1 MKNIIKYIVL
11 IMMILSSTGILKVYA
26 WTTYQDFPTVKLR
39 QWYTYNFQDIVNA
52 DSKIMYVSDY
62 RWSTFS
68 ERNWDY
74 NGWKNPSFGFTDSFL
89 AKWKQVNPHESEIA
103 FESKSGYSINYHP
116 TVRKSDNL
124 FIKYQMQYYT
134 WEWDHRS
141 SVKTH
146 IENQPYTITWCGDW
160 VRDDYTDKYSW
171 NHIKEACDPN
181 DSSHSGWGTGGC
193 SNACEPVEAQP
204 VCNGLSYETTKNPIK
219 IGVDDLTK
227 NVSCT
232 ATNATKIK
240 IDCWNWE
247 TQEFDWNKTGKKTV
261 SKSCTYT
268 TAGTYTPTC
277 YVNKTITNNGCE
289 KDLTVLNPTP
299 DIEIIKT
306 DFNPDDED
314 GHMEDD
320 SQTVIKWNKAV
331 FKITVKNIGGE
342 DLKNVV
348 INDPKAPDCNRT
360 AAQTK
365 ALYKTATFKKGAS
378 FYYTCEKDNT
388 QANYTNTADVT
399 WKGVTSGKN
408 VDDTDPTQVK
418 IVTPSCTNL
427 TANPNKGT
435 VTFKSNFVCKAQ
447 YASSY
452 KIEIKDSSWKII
464 KIIKNNNGSGSYDF
478 SKAGTYTA
486 SCYIDNKNITEQ
498 ACIKTIK
505 ANPAPKP
512 SIKIDKTDENPN
524 DRDNNL
530 ADTQTVYKWD
540 KAVFRITVTNNGNED
555 LKNVVIK
562 DSKAPDCNR
571 NSEQTKKLY
580 KTDVFK
586 KWASFTY
593 TCEKDNTQDNYTNT
607 ADVTAIGVWS
617 KDKVDDT
624 DPTDIK
630 VVEPVCTNLN
640 VNPASGYEWTTSKF
654 TCAGKNVDTYKILVK
669 SSTGTILQTI
679 NSNVGQYN
687 FETAGTYSVECYM
700 NDETET
706 ESVCKKPVKISE
718 NTNPSI
724 TIDKTDD
731 NASFDQD
738 TQVGNDTQTVKN
750 WDKARFRITVTN
762 NGTED
767 LKNIVLTD
775 EKAANCAGNVT
786 LASTYPS
793 TFSGFT
799 ISWDWDHTNSI
810 LEPGESFTYT
820 CEKDNTT
827 QDYTNSATVN
837 AKSTKDDAPVDAT
850 DTTEVKTGVYDLAL
864 IKEVVNPK
872 SSYKKGDIVEFNIA
886 VKNQWTIDA
895 HNVNVVDYIP
905 EGLKLSDV
913 SWTQTGSTK
922 MLRATRNIWDI
933 AAGDTKTVTITF
945 KITATS
951 WDITNWSEISSTS
964 DNLKDCDS
972 TPDTNKNN
980 DAYKTDFDSQHPNPE
995 GCNKDD
1001 GDEDDHD
1008 PATIKVLEQKFD
1020 LALRKTTITAAPYTA
1035 GKTVEYKIEVFN
1047 QWDITATWVVV
1058 TDYIPT
1064 NMELVSGNGWSN
1076 MTNDRKT
1083 TNTID
1088 TIAPNDSKK
1097 LTIKLVISA
1106 GATGT
1111 IKNYAEISAD
1121 NGEDCDSTTDN
1132 TNKNTAWEKDDKL
1145 VDNSIGG
1152 RCDGWTWDEDDHDVA
1167 AITIGSSWDG
1177 SWDDDWKSWS
1187 TYKCYDM
1194 EVSWNNVTCKWNSQ
1208 SESFAV
1214 ICDTTTDWNTLSSTI
1229 WKYKIGNG
1237 HSATFNCETVNEPRC
1252 FVYDQKRTTYGGKAW
1267 RTSNQCKINAT
1278 KTCWDGRV
1286 DVPNDD
1292 WIKEECD
1299 LGSKNGPDSACSS
1312 SCKLNVKKNTFIPNC
1327 GNSFSYYN
1335 AHKKECDK
1343 TNTKPTGWEL
1353 EVTTVSNFVIGG
1365 QNVFEYKSG
1374 KNEFNSEQYK
1384 WTYLQVRNIWEDP
1397 IYISDRLC
1405 LIDKWSIEEN
1415 NKNIIGDSD
1424 MECDSQEIGFL
1435 PPDLEYYYYFRRDI
1449 SDKFKGYPNKIST
1462 WYTKETDKLVLT
1474 TWEDKNLNKR
1484 VDSGETFEWSPIL
1497 SGNIFVTVAKPTVAS
1512 QWGWTTYIKDSSDI
1526 SKVSEIANAVKK
1538 INDHNSWIDSTINI
1552 NQNNFVA
1559 TVLGSGSN
1567 LSNVDT
1573 IDDST
1578 LTQKVEKEAT
1588 ELEKASDVINT
1599 TSATTS
1605 FESYRG
1611 LDNVFIYKWNI
1622 DINLVPTKW
1631 WDINKTF
1638 IIEWNLTISHNIT
1651 SDKNI
1656 AFIVKWWDI
1665 IIKDNV
1671 TKIDGTYVD
1680 IWGKIISDNTSN
1692 KLTVNG
1698 TIYGDTEDLFKNRTH
1713 ISMDQ
1718 DGNISVWT
1726 LVSYGSNI
1734 LKKPAPLVGQFIKE
1748 YTESTKVAQ

>member
-39 QWYTYNFQDIVNA
+39 HWYTYNFHDTVNA
-52 DSKIMYVSDY
+52 NSKILYVSDY
-62 RWSTFS
+62 NWSTFS

-160 VRDDYTDKYSW
+160 VRDDYIDKYSW
-171 NHIKEACDPN
+171 DHIKETCDPN

-193 SNACEPVEAQP
+193 SNTCEPVEAQP

-348 INDPKAPDCNRT
+348 INDPKAPACNRT

-427 TANPNKGT
+427 TADPNKGT
-435 VTFKSNFVCKAQ
+435 VTFKSNFVCTAQ

-464 KIIKNNNGSGSYDF
+464 KTINGNDWSYDF

-486 SCYIDNKNITEQ
+486 SCYINNKNTTEQ

-593 TCEKDNTQDNYTNT
+593 TCKKDNTQANYTNT
-607 ADVTAIGVWS
+607 ADVNAIGVWS

-640 VNPASGYEWTTSKF
+640 VDPTSGDVTFTSKF
-654 TCAGKNVDTYKILVK
+654 TCAGQNVDTYKILVK
-669 SSTGTILQTI
+669 DNSGSVLKTI
-679 NSNVGQYN
+679 NSKTGQYV
-687 FETAGTYSVECYM
+687 FDTAGTYSVECYM

-706 ESVCKKPVKISE
+706 ESVCKKTVTANE
-718 NTNPSI
+718 DTNPSI

-951 WDITNWSEISSTS
+951 WDITNWSEISSTG

-1064 NMELVSGNGWSN
+1064 NMELVSGDGWSN

-1167 AITIGSSWDG
+1167 AITIESNWGGGWWG
-1177 SWDDDWKSWS
+1177 GWS
-1187 TYKCYDM
+1187 GWNPVKCYDM

-1286 DVPNDD
+1286 DTPNDV
-1292 WIKEECD
+1292 WQNEECD
-1299 LGSKNGPDSACSS
+1299 LGTAKNGPDSACSS
-1312 SCKLNVKKNTFIPNC
+1312 SCKLNSKKPDFKPNC
-1327 GNSFSYYN
+1327 KNSFSYYN

-1353 EVTTVSNFVIGG
+1353 EITNMSNFAIGNN
-1365 QNVFEYKSG
+1365 QKVFKKVWNYYEFDTDNVVDNKALFVK
-1374 KNEFNSEQYK
+1374 
-1384 WTYLQVRNIWEDP
+1384 NIWDDAMYFDDYLC
-1397 IYISDRLC
+1397 IIDRW
-1405 LIDKWSIEEN
+1405 DKWEI
-1415 NKNIIGDSD
+1415 KYWDSD
-1424 MECDSQEIGFL
+1424 FNWEDKTILSWNDEYCENEVIWFL
-1435 PPDLEYYYYFRRDI
+1435 YPGETKYFNPYWDLE
-1449 SDKFKGYPNKIST
+1449 KIKWDTTNFGTEKIKTSH
-1462 WYTKETDKLVLT
+1462 LVLT
-1474 TWEDKNLNKR
+1474 VKNGWTSY
-1484 VDSGETFEWSPIL
+1484 DWSPIL
-1497 SGNIFVTVAKPTVAS
+1497 SGHMFVTVAKPTVAS
-1512 QWGWTTYIKDSSDI
+1512 QWGWTTYIADSNKI
-1526 SKVSEIANAVKK
+1526 TNVNKVAKTVNNYNGTNWV
-1538 INDHNSWIDSTINI
+1538 DSTINI

-1578 LTQKVEKEAT
+1578 LTQEVKKEAT
-1588 ELEKASDVINT
+1588 ELEKASNVINT

-1611 LDNVFIYKWNI
+1611 LDNVFIKTWTGYIWTMTIDPNKSVTYIIENGDLIIDKNI
-1622 DINLVPTKW
+1622 DSN
-1631 WDINKTF
+1631 
-1638 IIEWNLTISHNIT
+1638 E
-1651 SDKNI
+1651 NI